1 MKNLKVR
8 DILRILKKDGWK
20 KLPQKATDH
29 RQFKHPTK
37 PGKVT
42 VRGKTSDDVDGFLL
56 KSIGRQAGIK
66 F

>member
-8 DILRILKKDGWK
+8 EVIRILRKDGWV

-42 VRGKTSDDVDGFLL
+42 VRGKLSDDVDIFLL
-56 KSIGRQAGIK
+56 KSMGKQSGIK

>member
-8 DILRILKKDGWK
+8 EILQILKEDGWV

-37 PGKVT
+37 KGKVT
-42 VRGKTSDDVDGFLL
+42 VRGHTSDDVDGFLL
-56 KSIGRQAGIK
+56 KSIGKQAGIK